1 MNHVSPAEEI
11 LEVVEI
17 EIFALEE
24 KPLPRAV
31 AATARASVSRRKLV
45 IDLLAD
51 LSGQQIRQARLPE
64 ASSLTAQ

>member
-24 KPLPRAV
+24 KTVCHVPDTTSFVWTR
-31 AATARASVSRRKLV
+31 RRSRWIVRK
-45 IDLLAD
+45 
-51 LSGQQIRQARLPE
+51 
-64 ASSLTAQ
+64 